1 MIAWAM
7 HSSMDG
13 KDDISKHTDRELLPT
28 KYILVPGAANMLESR
43 VMLSAI
49 LAAIVVYLVSW

>member
-13 KDDISKHTDRELLPT
+13 NNDISRHNEKEVLPT
-28 KYILVPGAANMLESR
+28 KYILVPGAANTLKSR

-49 LAAIVVYLVSW
+49 LAAIVVYLVS

>member
-7 HSSMDG
+7 HSTMDG
-13 KDDISKHTDRELLPT
+13 NDDIFRHTDKEVLPT
-28 KYILVPGAANMLESR
+28 KYILVPGAANMLKSR

-49 LAAIVVYLVSW
+49 LAAIVVFLVS

>member
-13 KDDISKHTDRELLPT
+13 KDDISRHTGRELLPT

-49 LAAIVVYLVSW
+49 LAAIVVYLVS